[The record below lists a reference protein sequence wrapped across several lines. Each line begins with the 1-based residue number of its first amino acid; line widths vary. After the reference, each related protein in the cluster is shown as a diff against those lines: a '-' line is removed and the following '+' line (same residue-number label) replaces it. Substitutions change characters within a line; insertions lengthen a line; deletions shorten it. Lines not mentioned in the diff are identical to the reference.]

1 MLNRIISFS
10 LSNRI
15 LIVVAS
21 LLLIV
26 FGSYIAIRMEVD
38 VFPDLTAPTVVV
50 LTEAHGMA
58 PEEVEKLVT
67 FPIETSVNGA
77 TNVRRVR
84 SSSSAGISIVW
95 VEFEWNT
102 DIFKARQIV
111 NEKIISI
118 AEKLPA
124 GVGNPTM
131 APQSSIMGEVMF
143 ISLTSDTTSLMNL
156 RTIADWT
163 IRPRLLST
171 GGVAQVIIMG
181 GEYKQYQILASPQKM
196 HFYKVSLNELLIASK
211 QANGNSSGGF
221 MNEFGNEY
229 IVKGIG
235 RTHDVNELGKS
246 VIKSSNGKVIR
257 IEDVAEIKIGAAQ
270 KIGDASSNMKPAIVL
285 SIAKQPA
292 TNTLELTEKID
303 DAVAEMQSNL
313 PPDIHINTHIFR
325 QADFINAS
333 ISNIQKTLLEGSIF
347 VVIILFLFLMNWR
360 ATIISLLAIP
370 ISLITAILTLHWL
383 GYNINTMSLG
393 GMAIAIGALVDD
405 AIIDVENVFKRLKQ
419 NAIKPIEERKDKL
432 TVIFDASVEIR
443 TSIINATF
451 IIIVAFIPL
460 FFLSGMEG
468 KLLAPLGIAFIV
480 SLFASLIV
488 SITLTPVLG
497 SYLLA
502 DEKMLRKQ
510 HKESWLV
517 ERLQNIY
524 TKLLE
529 KIMRWKKSIIAVS
542 AVLFIASLL
551 VMTQLGRSFLPE
563 FNEGSLVISV
573 VSLPG
578 ISLNES
584 NKLGTQVE
592 KALLT
597 IPEIKI
603 TTRRTGRAELDEHA
617 QGVNASE
624 VEAPF
629 TLDKRSREEFMTE
642 VREKLAGVSG
652 VNITIG
658 QPIGHRID
666 HMLSGTRANIAIK
679 IFGADLNKLFTISN
693 QIKNEIQNI
702 EGLVDL
708 SVEQQIDIPQ
718 IQIKAKRD
726 MLNHYG
732 ITIGEFN
739 EFIDVAFAGEKISEI
754 YEGNK
759 TFDLIL
765 RFDDAN
771 RGTIENIRNTM
782 FFVNGELSIVNNG
795 EYLPIH
801 NSQLTNDNS
810 QLPIH
815 NSQLTN
821 DNSPFTIPLHYI
833 ADIVSTSGPNTI
845 NRENVQ
851 RKTLVSANVAG
862 RDQKSVVEEIQK
874 IISSKIKLPEGYHI
888 EYAGQFQSESE
899 ASKTLLVTSLLSL
912 LVIFLLLFQEFK
924 NVKIA
929 SIILLNLPLALI
941 GGVFSIWLTSGIMS
955 IPSIIGFITLF
966 GVATRNGILL
976 VSHYK
981 TLREEGF
988 SLYDTIIIG
997 SKDRLSPILMTALTA
1012 GLALVPLAIAGD
1024 LPGNEIQSPMAKVIL
1039 GGLFTSTLL
1048 NIFIVP
1054 VVYYLANR
1062 NGELSKVNRE

>member
-1 MLNRIISFS
+1 MLNKVINFS
-10 LSNRI
+10 LSNRL
-15 LIVVAS
+15 LIIVAS
-21 LLLIV
+21 VLLIV
-26 FGSYIAIRMEVD
+26 FGSYIATQMEVD

-84 SSSSAGISIVW
+84 SASSAGISIVW
-95 VEFEWNT
+95 IEFEWNT

-111 NEKIISI
+111 NEKVIAV
-118 AEKLPA
+118 AEKLPV
-124 GVGNPTM
+124 GVGTPTM
-131 APQSSIMGEVMF
+131 APQSSIMGEIML
-143 ISLTSDTTSLMNL
+143 ISLTADSTSQMDL
-156 RTIADWT
+156 RTISDWT
-163 IRPRLLST
+163 LRPRLLAT
-171 GGVAQVIIMG
+171 GGVAQVVVIG

-196 HFYKVSLNELLIASK
+196 NYYHITLSELLKASEE
-211 QANGNSSGGF
+211 ANGNSSGGF
-221 MNEFGNEY
+221 MNEYNNEY

-235 RTHDVNELGKS
+235 RTNDVNEIGKS
-246 VIKSSNGKVIR
+246 VIKIANGNPIR

-270 KIGDASSNMKPAIVL
+270 KIGDGSLNGDPAVIMTVM
-285 SIAKQPA
+285 KQPA
-292 TNTLELTEKID
+292 TNTLALTDKID
-303 DAVAEMQSNL
+303 VAIADMQSNL
-313 PPDIHINTHIFR
+313 PKDIHINTKIFR

-333 ISNIQKTLLEGSIF
+333 ISNIKKTLLEGSIF
-347 VVIILFLFLMNWR
+347 VIIILFLFLMNWR
-360 ATIISLLAIP
+360 ATLISLLAIP
-370 ISLITAILTLHWL
+370 ISLIVAILTLKWL
-383 GYNINTMSLG
+383 GFTINTMSLG

-419 NAIKPIEERKDKL
+419 NAIKPIAERKEKL
-432 TVIFDASVEIR
+432 KVIFDASVEIR

-451 IIIVAFIPL
+451 IIIVAFVPL

-502 DEKMLRKQ
+502 DEKILQKQ
-510 HKESWLV
+510 HMESWLV
-517 ERLQNIY
+517 ERLQSIY

-529 KIMRWKKSIIAVS
+529 KIMRWKRTVIAIS
-542 AVLFIASLL
+542 AVLFIASLF

-563 FNEGSLVISV
+563 FNEGSLVISA

-578 ISLNES
+578 ISLEES
-584 NKLGTQVE
+584 NKIGTAAE
-592 KALLT
+592 KALLSV
-597 IPEIKI
+597 PEIII

-617 QGVNASE
+617 QGVNAAE
-624 VEAPF
+624 IDAPF
-629 TLDKRSREEFMTE
+629 VLKDRSREEFLKE
-642 VREKLAGVSG
+642 VREKLAGVTG
-652 VNITIG
+652 ANITIG
-658 QPIGHRID
+658 QPISHRID

-679 IFGADLNKLFTISN
+679 IFGTDLNNLFAISN
-693 QIKNEIQNI
+693 QIKAEIQSV

-708 SVEQQIDIPQ
+708 SVEQQVEIPQ
-718 IQIKAKRD
+718 VQIKARRD
-726 MLNHYG
+726 ILNYYG
-732 ITIGEFN
+732 ITIGQFN
-739 EFIDVAFAGEKISEI
+739 EFIDVAFAGEKVSEI
-754 YEGNK
+754 YEGAK

-771 RGTIENIRNTM
+771 KGKIENIRNAM
-782 FFVNGELSIVNNG
+782 LDSYDG
-795 EYLPIH
+795 
-801 NSQLTNDNS
+801 QK
-810 QLPIH
+810 
-815 NSQLTN
+815 
-821 DNSPFTIPLHYI
+821 IPLHYVAEVI
-833 ADIVSTSGPNTI
+833 STTGPNTI

-851 RKTLVSANVAG
+851 RKTVVSANVAG
-862 RDQKSVVEEIQK
+862 RDQKSAVQDIKK
-874 IISSKIKLPEGYHI
+874 IVLEKIELPDGYHI
-888 EYAGQFQSESE
+888 EYGGQFEAE
-899 ASKTLLVTSLLSL
+899 AAASKTLLVTSLLSL

-981 TLREEGF
+981 TLREEGMN
-988 SLYDTIIIG
+988 LYDTIVTG
-997 SKDRLSPILMTALTA
+997 SKDRLSPILMTALCA
-1012 GLALVPLAIAGD
+1012 GLALIPLAIAGD

-1039 GGLFTSTLL
+1039 GGLLTSTLL

-1054 VVYYLANR
+1054 VVYYLSNTK
-1062 NGELSKVNRE
+1062 NDLQ